1 MAVQKSYYKT
11 SLVSYLLK
19 KKRIEQNLTVA
30 RAAASMKIKR
40 AQYLRLES
48 KRNPTIEE
56 MKAVL
61 IFTSKP
67 ERDFLISG
75 PGVKDPKT
83 R

>member
-19 KKRIEQNLTVA
+19 KKRIEQNFTVA
-30 RAAASMKIKR
+30 RAAASMKITR

>member
-1 MAVQKSYYKT
+1 
-11 SLVSYLLK
+11 
-19 KKRIEQNLTVA
+19 
-30 RAAASMKIKR
+30 MKITR